1 MDIQTHGGNV
11 IMNTAT
17 MAYRN
22 LLKTIHNP
30 DNFMDVVIQPVL
42 FMLMFGYLFGG
53 AIAGG
58 VQAYLPTIV
67 PGILM
72 QTMLSAGS
80 GSGAQIREDLD
91 SGVFDRF
98 KSLPMAHIAP
108 LAGQLFADSLRLLIA
123 TITSLTTGYL
133 MGWRPAVGFGWVV
146 AIGLLAIFTGWAL
159 SWIFALLGLL
169 MKSAGAVQS
178 ASLMTM
184 LVLSFM
190 SNAFVPLRS
199 LTKPLQ
205 VVARLNPVTY
215 VITAIRQIL
224 ATGSWTHESLLVV
237 VVDVVVVAVFAP
249 LAVWAYD
256 RN

>member
-1 MDIQTHGGNV
+1 MDVQTHSGNLF
-11 IMNTAT
+11 MNTAT

-22 LLKTIHNP
+22 LLKTVHNP
-30 DNFMDVVIQPVL
+30 DRFMDVIIQPVM

-72 QTMLSAGS
+72 QTMLSAAS

-98 KSLPMAHIAP
+98 KSLPMAHVAP
-108 LAGQLFADSLRLLIA
+108 LAGQLFADSLRLLMA
-123 TITSLTTGYL
+123 TVASLTTGYL

-146 AIGLLAIFTGWAL
+146 AIAGLAIVTGWAL
-159 SWIFALLGLL
+159 SWLFALLGLL
-169 MKSAGAVQS
+169 AKSAGAVQS
-178 ASLMTM
+178 VSLMTM

-190 SNAFVPLRS
+190 SNAFVPLKS
-199 LTKPLQ
+199 LTKPLRFI
-205 VVARLNPVTY
+205 AHLNPVTY

-224 ATGSWTHESLLVV
+224 ATGSWTHEALLVLAF
-237 VVDVVVVAVFAP
+237 DLLIVAIFAP

>member
-1 MDIQTHGGNV
+1 MDVQTHSGNLF
-11 IMNTAT
+11 MNTAT

-22 LLKTIHNP
+22 LLKTVHNP
-30 DNFMDVVIQPVL
+30 DRFMDVIIQPVM

-72 QTMLSAGS
+72 QTMLSAAS

-98 KSLPMAHIAP
+98 KSLPMAHVAP
-108 LAGQLFADSLRLLIA
+108 LAGQLFADSLRLLMA
-123 TITSLTTGYL
+123 TVASLTTGYL

-146 AIGLLAIFTGWAL
+146 AIAGLAIVTGWAL
-159 SWIFALLGLL
+159 SWLFALLGLL
-169 MKSAGAVQS
+169 AKSAGAVQS
-178 ASLMTM
+178 VSLMTM

-190 SNAFVPLRS
+190 SNAFVPLKS

-205 VVARLNPVTY
+205 VIAHLNPVTY

-224 ATGSWTHESLLVV
+224 ATGSWTHEALLVLG
-237 VVDVVVVAVFAP
+237 VDLIIVAIFAP

>member
-1 MDIQTHGGNV
+1 
-11 IMNTAT
+11 
-17 MAYRN
+17 
-22 LLKTIHNP
+22 
-30 DNFMDVVIQPVL
+30 
-42 FMLMFGYLFGG
+42 
-53 AIAGG
+53 
-58 VQAYLPTIV
+58 
-67 PGILM
+67 
-72 QTMLSAGS
+72 
-80 GSGAQIREDLD
+80 
-91 SGVFDRF
+91 
-98 KSLPMAHIAP
+98 
-108 LAGQLFADSLRLLIA
+108 
-123 TITSLTTGYL
+123 
-133 MGWRPAVGFGWVV
+133 
-146 AIGLLAIFTGWAL
+146 
-159 SWIFALLGLL
+159 
-169 MKSAGAVQS
+169 
-178 ASLMTM
+178 M

>member
-1 MDIQTHGGNV
+1 MEVQTHSGNV
-11 IMNTAT
+11 LMNTAT

-22 LLKTIHNP
+22 LLKTVHNP
-30 DNFMDVVIQPVL
+30 DQFMDVIVQPVM

-58 VQAYLPTIV
+58 VHAYLPTIV
-67 PGILM
+67 PGILI
-72 QTMLSAGS
+72 QTMLSASSGS
-80 GSGAQIREDLD
+80 GSQIREDLD

-108 LAGQLFADSLRLLIA
+108 LAGQLFGDILRLIIA

-133 MGWRPAVGFGWVV
+133 MGWRPTVGFGWIIV
-146 AIGLLAIFTGWAL
+146 IGLLAILTGWAL
-159 SWIFALLGLL
+159 SWLFALVGLL
-169 MKSAGAVQS
+169 AKSAGTVQS
-178 ASLMTM
+178 FSLIAM

-190 SNAFVPLRS
+190 SNAFVPLKS

-205 VVARLNPVTY
+205 VIAHLNPVTY

-224 ATGSWTHESLLVV
+224 ATGSWTHEALLVFGF
-237 VVDVVVVAVFAP
+237 DILIVAIFAP
-249 LAVWAYD
+249 LTVWAYD